1 MHSEVYTPVSTTPL
15 GTREEG
21 FMAFLFMPF
30 NAQVRDPIY
39 GYIDYVKELEG
50 TVMDS
55 WVLQRLR
62 YIYQLQAAHFVY
74 PGASHTRFSHSLGV
88 LHSSYKY
95 VSFVIR
101 SAAITEALSEEVR
114 KITISKQRELIFATR
129 LLGLLH
135 DIGHGPF
142 SHVFDKYV
150 LSNADFLGYVVGNH
164 EILGYIIYR
173 DYVRDL
179 IEKAL
184 LENMSSLR
192 LDPEFTLE
200 LLDRGMMPPR
210 GMIKYTDLVQRGA
223 ISNNEF
229 YTSERHGSL
238 ELIVRLIVRDYIYT
252 SDIMDYLKR
261 DSYFTGVPIGEINDE
276 WIMRNSYI
284 VEKNSMPVIA
294 VATKT
299 LDEIARLLDARKIMY
314 KYVYLHP
321 VNVAFVETIGILL
334 PCVKSRISSVLEE
347 ILENREKLV
356 NYITLTDSSLYS
368 ELQRLLVE
376 GPSSYECED
385 KPLAKIAL
393 ESLFY
398 HRKPLWKLVKRFT
411 YDLNEAR
418 VLFSSIGARVQE
430 IIKSEIKREV
440 TSALSSKDLSE
451 RDVEVY
457 IDKIDVYPTAGS
469 EILDSLEVIEVKDGK
484 IVHKQSRTFE
494 EFARDYGLIPEALIS
509 IYITREK
516 YKKLDESSLNRVI
529 EISESIIES
538 SIKRKRREAPETS

>member
-1 MHSEVYTPVSTTPL
+1 VSTTPL
-15 GTREEG
+15 GTREEE
-21 FMAFLFMPF
+21 FISYLFMPF

-50 TVMDS
+50 AVMDS

-88 LHSSYKY
+88 LYSSYKY

-101 SAAITEALSEEVR
+101 SVTIMGALSEDVR
-114 KITISKQRELIFATR
+114 KITINKQRELIFATR

-150 LSNADFLGYVVGNH
+150 LSNANFLGYVVGNH
-164 EILGYIIYR
+164 EILSYIIYR
-173 DYVRDL
+173 DYLRDL

-184 LENMSSLR
+184 LENMNSLR

-200 LLDRGMMPPR
+200 LLDKGIMPPR
-210 GMIKYTDLVQRGA
+210 GMIKYTDLMRRGV
-223 ISNNEF
+223 INSNEF
-229 YTSERHGSL
+229 YTSEGRGSL

-276 WIMRNSYI
+276 WIMRNSYVI
-284 VEKNSMPVIA
+284 EKNSMPVIA

-334 PCVKSRISSVLEE
+334 PCIKSRISSVLEKM
-347 ILENREKLV
+347 LENHEGLI
-356 NYITLTDSSLYS
+356 NYMTLTDSSLYS
-368 ELQRLLVE
+368 ELQKLLVE
-376 GPSSYECED
+376 GSSSYECED
-385 KPLAKIAL
+385 KVLAKIAL

-430 IIKSEIKREV
+430 IIKSEIKEEV
-440 TSALSSKDLSE
+440 ANTLSSKGLTELDI
-451 RDVEVY
+451 EVY
-457 IDKIDVYPTAGS
+457 IDKIDVYPTAGG
-469 EILDSLEVIEVKDGK
+469 EILNSLEVVEVKDGK
-484 IVHKQSRTFE
+484 IIHKQSYTFE
-494 EFARDYGLIPEALIS
+494 EFAREYGLIPEALIS

-516 YKKLDESSLNRVI
+516 YKKLDESSLNKII
-529 EISESIIES
+529 EISENIIES
-538 SIKRKRREAPETS
+538 SIRRKRREAPETS